1 MGKISKYFCQS
12 VKRYCEEKSMEPK
25 ALLLLDNAPGH
36 PENLELLQ
44 TCIPVEAYE
53 PRRTFKTL
61 LQKAESLT
69 MYGQSLEA
77 GRQEAC
83 SILDELEGKSVVKD
97 ISELAHEVEIV
108 VIRKL
113 ISSYW
118 NHMTRTLAMLT

>member
-44 TCIPVEAYE
+44 TCIPVEVVYPLLYNTSLLQLMDQILILNFKAYE

-61 LQKAESLT
+61 LQKAESV
-69 MYGQSLEA
+69 GQ
-77 GRQEAC
+77 Q
-83 SILDELEGKSVVKD
+83 SV
-97 ISELAHEVEIV
+97 
-108 VIRKL
+108 
-113 ISSYW
+113 
-118 NHMTRTLAMLT
+118 MQF